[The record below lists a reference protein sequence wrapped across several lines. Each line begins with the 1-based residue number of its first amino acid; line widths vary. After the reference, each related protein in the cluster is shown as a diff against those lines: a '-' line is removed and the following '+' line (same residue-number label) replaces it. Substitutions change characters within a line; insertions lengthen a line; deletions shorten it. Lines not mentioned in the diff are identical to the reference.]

1 MRLALDAMGGDEAP
15 HAMVAGALDYA
26 RDHRDHTVVLVGRE
40 DAIEPLLPS
49 TAPDN
54 ITIHHASEV
63 ITMGDKISALKDKP
77 DDSINT
83 ASRLVKNGDA
93 DAMVLC
99 GNTACSVAAAQL
111 HLRRIPGVK
120 RAGIL
125 TPLPNPKG
133 MTWVIDCGANAVGKP
148 EHLAQFAEM
157 ADVFLRRYSEIK
169 EPRIGVLS
177 IGSEEGKGDDLT
189 QETVDLLRQGSLNCL
204 GNVEGNDIYT
214 GEVDIVVCDGFTG
227 NVVLKTSEGVAKVMS
242 TILKEALTR
251 NALRKVGYQ
260 LAKGAFRELRE
271 RTHWSLVG
279 GCLLLGV
286 DGATIIGH
294 GRSGPV
300 AVYNA
305 LKQAARCVET
315 EMIRHLRAHYSPAVT
330 TRGDNNVAAAS

>member
-15 HAMVAGALDYA
+15 QAMVAGALDYA
-26 RDHRDHTVVLVGRE
+26 RDHREHQVILVGRE
-40 DAIEPLLPS
+40 DALQPLLPS
-49 TAPDN
+49 TAPAN
-54 ITIHHASEV
+54 LTIHHATEV
-63 ITMGDKISALKDKP
+63 ITMADKIGALKDKP

-111 HLRRIPGVK
+111 HLRRIAGVK

-125 TPLPNPKG
+125 TPLPNPFG
-133 MTWVIDCGANAVGKP
+133 LTWVVDCGANAVGKP

-157 ADVFLRRYSEIK
+157 ADVFLRNYSNIEK
-169 EPRIGVLS
+169 PRIGVLS
-177 IGSEEGKGDDLT
+177 IGSEDGKGDDLT
-189 QETVDLLRQGSLNCL
+189 QQTLDLIRASHLNSV
-204 GNVEGNDIYT
+204 GNVEGNHIYT
-214 GEVDIVVCDGFTG
+214 GNVDIVVCDGFTG
-227 NVVLKTSEGVAKVMS
+227 NVVLKTSEGVASAIKV
-242 TILKEALTR
+242 ILSQAVKKSWRRML
-251 NALRKVGYQ
+251 GYW
-260 LAKGAFRELRE
+260 LAKPAFEELRE

-279 GCLLLGV
+279 GCMLLGV
-286 DGATIIGH
+286 NGNAIIGH

-315 EMIRHLRAHYSPAVT
+315 KVVNQLADYYKHREP
-330 TRGDNNVAAAS
+330 TRIGA